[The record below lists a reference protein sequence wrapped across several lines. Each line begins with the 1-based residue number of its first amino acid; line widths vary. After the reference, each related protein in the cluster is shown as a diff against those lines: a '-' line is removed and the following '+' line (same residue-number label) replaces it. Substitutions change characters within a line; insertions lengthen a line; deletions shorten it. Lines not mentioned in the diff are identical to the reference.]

1 MSETVIKMPSQFP
14 GLPDPVITELYKKPG
29 DSVRIGERLFS
40 YSSDGAVLDESSDRD
55 GTVAACFVSEG
66 ASAHGGEVVFLIT

>member
-14 GLPDPVITELYKKPG
+14 GLPDPVITAIYKKAG
-29 DSVRIGERLFS
+29 DTVRIGEPLFS

-55 GTVAACFVSEG
+55 GKILECFVFEG
-66 ASAHGGEVVFLIT
+66 ATAHEGEAVFLIS